1 MTRLVLL
8 IAMIG
13 GFALA
18 FVTRSP
24 GLLGLG
30 LLLGAVGLFGFIFSL
45 AAARVSANA
54 RPDTSM
60 ASVDDLI
67 ALRTRP
73 ARAPAPRAAGGP
85 HSPSDSR
92 H

>member
-8 IAMIG
+8 IAMMSG
-13 GFALA
+13 LALA
-18 FVTRSP
+18 FVTHSP

-30 LLLGAVGLFGFIFSL
+30 LLLAIVGLFGFIFSL

-60 ASVDDLI
+60 ASVEDLI
-67 ALRTRP
+67 ALRARP
-73 ARAPAPRAAGGP
+73 ARGSAAPATEPTGAPEHPR
-85 HSPSDSR
+85 
-92 H
+92 